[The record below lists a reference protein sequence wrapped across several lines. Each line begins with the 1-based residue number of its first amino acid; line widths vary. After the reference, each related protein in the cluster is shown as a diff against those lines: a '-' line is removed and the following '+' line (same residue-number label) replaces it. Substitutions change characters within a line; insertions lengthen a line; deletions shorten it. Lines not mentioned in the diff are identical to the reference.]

1 MPKNQSPLLDLRHRI
16 SLQDWWTRTFDRF
29 AHSYL
34 VWAMALVIVGLGAIN
49 LRQVWLDY
57 AQREAAMLSSHQA
70 LLLERKREEFED
82 VFRVLYQSTRTISL
96 IPAVRAVEGGNRQS
110 AAERVEQQGRISRD
124 IHETVQQI
132 YQNLYRNIRVSEIY
146 YVLAGFDP
154 SLGEVPFFMY
164 DELIDEGGGHH
175 GAYGGE
181 HDLAY
186 EAEEYAYYVRQLSW
200 FERRYPNWVFDD
212 NIDGIPATLSPLLQT
227 CDLSQVTS
235 REAPDHRDAEGILY
249 SVPVYDG
256 ATGRFK
262 GLVSAVLRANV
273 LEAQIVG
280 VPHLVLTEADRAS
293 ANRLGFRMPAEPAS
307 FVLRHENY
315 GIEIADRRNALLSG
329 GLASAEAEATAGR
342 WSEVELRTRHD
353 GIMTLHHYLS
363 PEEIARLATP
373 LRNERY
379 NALASRVVLLL
390 GLMIVFWRAIRD
402 QRHHH
407 AELVRLAL
415 YDSLTSLPNRRLFMQ
430 RLEQALA
437 RARRHKTRLGLMFLD
452 IDNFGAIND
461 AIGHEAG
468 DELLV
473 AVARRLRETLRTSD
487 EVTLRAVVR
496 DQGATLARFSGDDF
510 TLIFEDLSHPED
522 VTIVA
527 ERLLAAF
534 RDPLQLGEDAVEVSL
549 SAGMAVYPD
558 DAGNDND
565 LMICAE
571 QALRHA
577 SAEGTSHYYVFNDA
591 MRRRADRQNA
601 LIRELPAAVR
611 GRQFSLVYQP
621 KLDLKT
627 ERIIS
632 FEALVRWH
640 SPKLG
645 SVSPLEFVPLL
656 ERNGQIVEVGRWI
669 LETACRQLK
678 VWQEAGRPDLRI
690 SVNVSAR
697 QLLLSDVAT
706 TVAEVLAEAGLPAA
720 ALTLEITESM
730 VIDNLQDGRKLLER
744 LRSLGVRLAIDDFG
758 TGYSSL
764 TYLQNLPVDCLK
776 LDKTMIDT
784 ILEPKGAHV
793 VRSTIALAHGLG
805 LELIAEGVEE
815 EAQLIALAGIE
826 CDLVQGYFVSRPL
839 DAEAAGRF
847 PEEYERGHVAA
858 EVLGT
863 PGR

>member
-1 MPKNQSPLLDLRHRI
+1 MDLRHRI
-16 SLQDWWTRTFDRF
+16 FLQDWWTRTFDRF

-34 VWAMALVIVGLGAIN
+34 VWAMSVVIIGLGAIH

-57 AQREAAMLSSHQA
+57 AQREAAMVASHQA

-82 VFRVLYQSTRTISL
+82 VFRVLYQSTRTIAL
-96 IPAVRAVEGGNRQS
+96 IPAVRAVEGGNRES
-110 AAERVEQQGRISRD
+110 AAVRVEQQGRISRD

-146 YVLAGFDP
+146 YVLSGFDP
-154 SLGEVPFFMY
+154 SAGEVPFFMY
-164 DELIDEGGGHH
+164 DELIGEALDGHKGH
-175 GAYGGE
+175 GGE
-181 HDLAY
+181 HHLDY
-186 EAEEYAYYVRQLSW
+186 EAEEYAYYVRQLEW
-200 FERRYPNWVFDD
+200 FRRRYPHWVFDD
-212 NIDGIPATLSPLLQT
+212 NIDGIPATMSPLLQT

-235 REAPDHRDAEGILY
+235 PDAPDLRDAEGILY

-256 ATGRFK
+256 ATGHFK

-273 LEAQIVG
+273 LEAQLLG
-280 VPHLVLTEADRAS
+280 VPHLILTDADRAS
-293 ANRLGFRMPAEPAS
+293 ARRLGFRMPLEPAS
-307 FVLRHENY
+307 FLLRHEGY
-315 GIEIADRRNALLSG
+315 GIEIADRRNGLLAQ
-329 GLASAEAEATAGR
+329 GLAAARAEASEGR
-342 WSEVELRTRHD
+342 WDAVELRTRHD
-353 GIMTLHHYLS
+353 GTMTLHHYLS
-363 PEEIARLATP
+363 PDDIARLAAP
-373 LRNERY
+373 LRDERY
-379 NALASRVVLLL
+379 KALASRLVLLL
-390 GLMIVFWRAIRD
+390 GLMAVFWRAIRD

-473 AVARRLRETLRTSD
+473 AVARRLRDTLRTSD

-510 TLIFEDLSHPED
+510 TLVFEDLSHPED
-522 VTIVA
+522 VAVVA
-527 ERLLAAF
+527 ERLIAAF
-534 RDPLQLGEDAVEVSL
+534 REPLQLGDDAVEVSL
-549 SAGMAVYPD
+549 SAGISVFPD
-558 DAGNDND
+558 DARTDND

-577 SAEGTSHYYVFNDA
+577 SAEGSSHYYVFNDA

-601 LIRELPAAVR
+601 LIRELPGAVR

-627 ERIIS
+627 ERIVS
-632 FEALVRWH
+632 FEALLRWN
-640 SPKLG
+640 SPRLG
-645 SVSPLEFVPLL
+645 PVSPLEFVPLL

-678 VWQEAGRPDLRI
+678 VWHDAGRPDLRI

-697 QLLLSDVAT
+697 QLLLSDVASA
-706 TVAEVLAEAGLPAA
+706 VSDVLAETGLPAGS
-720 ALTLEITESM
+720 LTLEITESM
-730 VIDNLQDGRKLLER
+730 VIDNMNDGRKLLER

-776 LDKTMIDT
+776 LDKSMIDT
-784 ILEPKGAHV
+784 VLEPKGTHV

-805 LELIAEGVEE
+805 LELVAEGVEE
-815 EAQLIALAGIE
+815 EAQLVALAGID
-826 CDLVQGYFVSRPL
+826 CDLVQGYFISRPL

-847 PEEYERGHVAA
+847 PVEYERGHVAT
-858 EVLGT
+858 EVLGR
-863 PGR
+863 PEH